1 MSKPWVCRLGWH
13 RWKPAWNEAGQK
25 YRHCDKCGADDDT
38 ASGIR
43 AIPPVPRD

>member
-1 MSKPWVCRLGWH
+1 MAKPWVCRLGWH
-13 RWKPAWNEAGQK
+13 RWKPAWNEEGLK

-43 AIPPVPRD
+43 SIPPA